1 MRDLRDDEMKIW
13 NIEKNI
19 PMKES
24 AWTIT
29 PVISSLVKCP
39 ALSSDI
45 ITDHPPHWSSIREIF
60 PSFFTLSGHHW
71 LYWWN
76 KTGEP
81 FILAPVVG
89 IYILLETLHYF
100 IASDLNTNWMITE
113 GTTFNICWATIEG
126 VVYVIIVIQ
135 DQALSYNCP
144 QISPK
149 YIFIDKIIIS
159 TERGSGTGVV
169 TYDNDTIILIFILW
183 ASSQSV
189 GVKITRK

>member
-60 PSFFTLSGHHW
+60 PSFFTLSAHHW

-113 GTTFNICWATIEG
+113 GTTYHNITYAGLLLRSMLFKI
-126 VVYVIIVIQ
+126 VVKCSIFLLIIIV
-135 DQALSYNCP
+135 
-144 QISPK
+144 
-149 YIFIDKIIIS
+149 F
-159 TERGSGTGVV
+159 
-169 TYDNDTIILIFILW
+169 
-183 ASSQSV
+183 
-189 GVKITRK
+189 